1 MMERFLRSV
10 ASEYVSLLV
19 IVPQMVL
26 LQVLPRLMN
35 GMVVSFMKQK
45 GAGDKV
51 DLHASEKAL
60 LG

>member
-1 MMERFLRSV
+1 
-10 ASEYVSLLV
+10 
-19 IVPQMVL
+19 VL
-26 LQVLPRLMN
+26 SQVLPRLMN

-45 GAGDKV
+45 AEGEKV